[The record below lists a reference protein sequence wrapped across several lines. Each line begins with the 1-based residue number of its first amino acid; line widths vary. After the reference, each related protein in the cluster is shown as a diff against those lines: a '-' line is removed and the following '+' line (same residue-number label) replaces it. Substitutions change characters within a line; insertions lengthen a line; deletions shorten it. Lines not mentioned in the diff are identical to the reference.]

1 MSSDKRFVN
10 DQLLNPARPIPGMV
24 SDIDVT
30 LVDQLS
36 RELNPDDIALE
47 MGPWL
52 GRLSLQIAR
61 HAKLHAV
68 DTFKWTADHDRRVP
82 DVLAPGD
89 SFESLYQEI
98 LRHRDC
104 DVTTYQSSFANF
116 QWTGG
121 AINFCVIDSP
131 KSAEALRE
139 CLLPV
144 APHLAPGAQVVVING
159 LHPKHREMT
168 AYIGNLVAG
177 GVFTLVDLNGNGK
190 SKAAVIQA
198 GPNLAAFDD
207 ISSSGSAAAVDLL
220 TSKTE
225 GATIPANMALISI
238 AELVKAERWAD
249 AYKELSDLPPSRENT
264 FFWESLTSDMPRHV
278 AEQPWFSVFSEIMGV
293 HNDQIGEVAPAE
305 GFHRSISLA
314 LRAFWQNN
322 ADKPWRGVAFAPDI
336 ISRAFDFGYMKWAS
350 RIAEH
355 VRGKDVL
362 DVGCGPGLHGIGFLT
377 AGAKSFFGVD
387 PIIKPDRDRVKNL
400 AAGGKMPFGWT
411 PNELMDRIPSW
422 RVSPMPIGETKK
434 ERVYDIAVL
443 HNATEHF
450 LEIESVFDDIAAR
463 LRPGGV
469 LIYNHHNFYA
479 WNGHHLPPK
488 KVSAIDPSDPKQLE
502 MLDWGHVEY
511 DPEPDHYIAR
521 GLNRIRLDDLIALTK
536 KYFEIEVLEDILSEP
551 DTGLG
556 RLTDSIRARY
566 PYLSDRDFET
576 KNLFCIA
583 RICL

>member
-36 RELNPDDIALE
+36 RNLNPDDIALE
-47 MGPWL
+47 IGPWL

-61 HAKLHAV
+61 HAKLHAI

-82 DVLAPGD
+82 DVLTPGD

-104 DVTTYQSSFANF
+104 DVTTYQSSFADF
-116 QWTGG
+116 EWTGG
-121 AINFCVIDSP
+121 PIHFCVIDSP
-131 KSAEALRE
+131 KSADALRD
-139 CLLPV
+139 CLRPV

-159 LHPKHREMT
+159 LHPKYKDMT
-168 AYIGNLVAG
+168 GYIGNLVAG

-190 SKAAVIQA
+190 SKAAVIEA
-198 GPNLAAFDD
+198 GPNIAAFDD
-207 ISSSGSAAAVDLL
+207 ISSDGSAAAAELL
-220 TSKTE
+220 AATAQ
-225 GATIPANMALISI
+225 GAAVPSNLTLISI

-249 AYKELSDLPPSRENT
+249 AYKELSKLPPSRENT

-293 HNDQIGEVAPAE
+293 HNDLIGEVAPAE
-305 GFHRSISLA
+305 GFHRSISLT

-322 ADKPWRGVAFAPDI
+322 ADKDWRGAGFAPDI
-336 ISRAFDFGYMKWAS
+336 ISRAYDFGYMGWAS
-350 RIAEH
+350 KVAEH

-362 DVGCGPGLHGIGFLT
+362 DVGCGPGLHGIGYLA
-377 AGAKSFFGVD
+377 AGAKSYFGVD
-387 PIIKPDRDRVKNL
+387 PIVKLNKDRVKNL
-400 AAGGKMPFGWT
+400 TAADKMPFGWT
-411 PNELMDRIPSW
+411 PNEIMDRIPSW
-422 RVSPMPIGETKK
+422 RVSPMPTYEMKE
-434 ERVYDIAVL
+434 ERVFDIAVL
-443 HNATEHF
+443 HNVTEH
-450 LEIESVFDDIAAR
+450 LLQIEGVFEDIAAR

-469 LIYNHHNFYA
+469 LLYNHHNFYA

-488 KVSAIDPSDPKQLE
+488 KVSAINVSDPKQLE

-511 DPEPDHYIAR
+511 DPTPEHYIAR

-536 KYFEIEVLEDILSEP
+536 RNFDIEMSEEIPSKP

-566 PYLSDRDFET
+566 PYLDDRDFET
-576 KNLFCIA
+576 QNLFCIA
-583 RICL
+583 KVRI